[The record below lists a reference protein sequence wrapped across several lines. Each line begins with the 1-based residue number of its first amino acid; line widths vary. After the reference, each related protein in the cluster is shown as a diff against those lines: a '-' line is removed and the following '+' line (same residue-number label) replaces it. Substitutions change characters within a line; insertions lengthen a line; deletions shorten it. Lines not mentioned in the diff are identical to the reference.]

1 MGFFWGVDQDYMV
14 GTKIKNLI
22 IIFINIY
29 IFMRAL
35 FLLKK
40 P

>member
-22 IIFINIY
+22 IINIYY

>member
-22 IIFINIY
+22 NIY